1 MSDKEKNTTVDTT
14 EAVDQEE
21 NHLKD
26 STNVNVIHSFFVILL
41 SIGAGIFVASWFT
54 IGHFGRDL
62 FLDYPHSNK
71 NAVAYVTGDIWRQI
85 INGIVGFLIG
95 ATVAHIIAFLCNLSV
110 KRELSGVKLET
121 YKKHMGITSRILMI
135 LLPATLLVTCFWL
148 YNKNSIAQEFNSS
161 QAVSCFKISDE
172 ASFIDN
178 QCALNN
184 KVVIADSMFAYSES
198 QTVVKQIDG
207 KYVEG
212 IEYTVDDHG
221 KNYGVNYHVG
231 EKVFIPK
238 SDLGEQ
244 DNKWDEATY
253 DLDRWWYP
261 NIEDHYLRKDI
272 LDGEP
277 KYVLHMT
284 KKDYKSLVSESSVPN
299 WVSSDGV
306 KLNIEGNEYYFKKSQ
321 QPTIRIQESDP
332 SVFPLMVRSEIVK

>member
-1 MSDKEKNTTVDTT
+1 MSEKENITTENTTTV
-14 EAVDQEE
+14 VDQE
-21 NHLKD
+21 LKQ
-26 STNVNVIHSFFVILL
+26 SNNFNVIHSFFVILL
-41 SIGAGIFVASWFT
+41 SVGAGIFVASWFT

-71 NAVAYVTGDIWRQI
+71 NAVAYVTGDMWQQI
-85 INGIVGFLIG
+85 INGVVGFLIG

-121 YKKHMGITSRILMI
+121 YKKHMGVTSRILMI
-135 LLPATLLVTCFWL
+135 LLPATVLATCFWL

-161 QAVSCFKISDE
+161 TAASCFKISDE

-184 KVVIADSMFAYSES
+184 KVVIADSMFAYSDS
-198 QTVVKQIDG
+198 QTVVKQVDG

-212 IEYTVDDHG
+212 IEYTVDDRG

-253 DLDRWWYP
+253 DLERWWYS
-261 NIEDHYLRKDI
+261 NIEDHYLKKDI
-272 LDGEP
+272 LDGDS
-277 KYVLHMT
+277 KYVLHMI
-284 KKDYKSLVSESSVPN
+284 KKEHKSFVGESSIPN
-299 WVSSDGV
+299 WVSPDGV
-306 KLNIEGNEYYFKKSQ
+306 KLNIEGNEYYFKKSK
-321 QPTIRIQESDP
+321 QPTIKIQESEP
-332 SVFPLMVRSEIVK
+332 SVLPLMVRSEIVK

>member
-1 MSDKEKNTTVDTT
+1 MSEKENITTENTTSV
-14 EAVDQEE
+14 VDQE
-21 NHLKD
+21 LKQ
-26 STNVNVIHSFFVILL
+26 SNNFNVIHSFFVILL
-41 SIGAGIFVASWFT
+41 SVGAGIFVASWFT

-71 NAVAYVTGDIWRQI
+71 NAVAYVTGDIWQQI
-85 INGIVGFLIG
+85 LNGVVGFLIG

-121 YKKHMGITSRILMI
+121 YKKHMGVTSRILMI
-135 LLPATLLVTCFWL
+135 LLPVTLLVTCFWL
-148 YNKNSIAQEFNSS
+148 CNKNSIAQEFNSS
-161 QAVSCFKISDE
+161 QAASCFKISDE

-184 KVVIADSMFAYSES
+184 KVIIADSMFAYSDS
-198 QTVVKQIDG
+198 QTVVKQVDG

-212 IEYTVDDHG
+212 IEYTVDDRG

-253 DLDRWWYP
+253 DLERWWYS
-261 NIEDHYLRKDI
+261 NIEDHYLKKDI
-272 LDGEP
+272 LDGDS
-277 KYVLHMT
+277 KYVLHMI
-284 KKDYKSLVSESSVPN
+284 KKEHKSFVGESSIPN
-299 WVSSDGV
+299 WVSPDGV
-306 KLNIEGNEYYFKKSQ
+306 KLNIEGNEYYFKKSK
-321 QPTIRIQESDP
+321 QPTIKIQESEP
-332 SVFPLMVRSEIVK
+332 SVLPLMVRSEIVK

>member
-1 MSDKEKNTTVDTT
+1 MSEKRNITTENTTTV
-14 EAVDQEE
+14 VDQE
-21 NHLKD
+21 LKQ
-26 STNVNVIHSFFVILL
+26 SNNFNVIHSFFVILL
-41 SIGAGIFVASWFT
+41 SVGAGIFVASWFT

-71 NAVAYVTGDIWRQI
+71 NAVAYVTGDIWQQV
-85 INGIVGFLIG
+85 INGVVGFLIG

-110 KRELSGVKLET
+110 KRELSGLKLET
-121 YKKHMGITSRILMI
+121 YKKHMGVTSRILMI
-135 LLPATLLVTCFWL
+135 LLPVTFLVTCFWM

-161 QAVSCFKISDE
+161 QAASCFKISDE

-221 KNYGVNYHVG
+221 KNYGVNYHKG

-238 SDLGEQ
+238 SELGEPY
-244 DNKWDEATY
+244 DKWDEATY
-253 DLDRWWYP
+253 DLERWGYS
-261 NIEDHYLRKDI
+261 NIEDHYFRKDI
-272 LDGEP
+272 LGGDS

-284 KKDYKSLVSESSVPN
+284 KKEHKSFVGESSAPN
-299 WVSSDGV
+299 WVSPDGV

-321 QPTIRIQESDP
+321 QPTIRIRESDP
-332 SVFPLMVRSEIVK
+332 SVLPLMVRSEIVK

>member
-1 MSDKEKNTTVDTT
+1 MSEKENITTENTTTV
-14 EAVDQEE
+14 VDQE
-21 NHLKD
+21 LKQ
-26 STNVNVIHSFFVILL
+26 SNNFNVIHSFFVILL
-41 SIGAGIFVASWFT
+41 SVGAGIFVASWFT

-71 NAVAYVTGDIWRQI
+71 NAVAYITGDIWQQI
-85 INGIVGFLIG
+85 LNGVVGFLIG

-110 KRELSGVKLET
+110 KRELSGLKLET

-135 LLPATLLVTCFWL
+135 LLPVTFLVTCFWM

-161 QAVSCFKISDE
+161 QAASCFKISDE

-221 KNYGVNYHVG
+221 KNYGVNYHKG

-238 SDLGEQ
+238 SELGEPY
-244 DNKWDEATY
+244 DKWDEATY
-253 DLDRWWYP
+253 DLERWGYS
-261 NIEDHYLRKDI
+261 NIEDHYFRKDI
-272 LDGEP
+272 LGGDS

-284 KKDYKSLVSESSVPN
+284 KKEHKSFVGESSVPN
-299 WVSSDGV
+299 WVSPDGV

-321 QPTIRIQESDP
+321 QPTIRIRESDP
-332 SVFPLMVRSEIVK
+332 SVLPLMVRSEIVK